1 MLKFSYLMLLLFTRI
16 PAPEIVERKIIGKRQ
31 KKHSGPEIFNNSI
44 SANISPI
51 IDDLSLGA
59 TNNPGVVVDAKTD
72 VMEIEIKRGNHLD
85 VNDTV
90 VCTENKDIKNNTEYL
105 VNVSTPDPFLF
116 ENNIL
121 IVND

>member
-1 MLKFSYLMLLLFTRI
+1 MLLLFTRI
-16 PAPEIVERKIIGKRQ
+16 PAPEIVEKKIIGKRQ

-44 SANISPI
+44 SVNISPI
-51 IDDLSLGA
+51 IDDSSLGA

-85 VNDTV
+85 VNVV
-90 VCTENKDIKNNTEYL
+90 VCTANKDIKNNTEYL

-116 ENNIL
+116 ENSIL